1 MLFESKGNALTLVW
15 PMTRLVV
22 LPRTGEVQP
31 GLGKAAWVGKLNWAV
46 LRNSSLQQRT
56 PLPHPAAREL
66 NTSKIHVA
74 LKAAVQGLNLSPTE
88 SGM

>member
-31 GLGKAAWVGKLNWAV
+31 GLGKA
-46 LRNSSLQQRT
+46 
-56 PLPHPAAREL
+56 
-66 NTSKIHVA
+66 
-74 LKAAVQGLNLSPTE
+74 
-88 SGM
+88 